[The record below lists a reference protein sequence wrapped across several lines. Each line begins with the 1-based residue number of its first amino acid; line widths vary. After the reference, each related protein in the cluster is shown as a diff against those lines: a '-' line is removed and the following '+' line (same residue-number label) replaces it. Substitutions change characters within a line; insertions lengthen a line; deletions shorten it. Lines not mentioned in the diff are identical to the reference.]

1 MPKTVITRPRIACE
15 IAADRV
21 VAARAH
27 EGTMLMDV
35 HSARR
40 LSEGALVPGLAA
52 GNVVRPEEIRLAVA
66 DVLAAVGGR
75 SRDLVVVIPDAAVRV
90 MLLDFE
96 TLPDDPTEAAGIV
109 RFRLRKSLPFDIDQA
124 ALSYQAHRGDG
135 NIRVVAAVAPRAVIQ
150 EYEAIFT
157 DLGYAPGVVLPS
169 MLATLGVVSGERP
182 TMVVKIDRGTIT
194 VAIVDGA
201 ELRLFRTLENP
212 GGARVHGPQV
222 ASEIYPSV
230 VFFEDTFGEHIEGI
244 LVSGASAAE
253 IAPALQEQSNARVQD
268 LPLGRYVTG
277 ELPADVPGWSLAGVA
292 GALLG

>member
-1 MPKTVITRPRIACE
+1 MPQLANSRPRIACE

-27 EGTMLMDV
+27 EGAMLMDV
-35 HSARR
+35 HSTRR
-40 LSEGALVPGLAA
+40 LSEGAVVPGLAA
-52 GNVVRPEEIRLAVA
+52 GNVARPDELRLAVS
-66 DVLAAVGGR
+66 DVLSAVGGR
-75 SRDLVVVIPDAAVRV
+75 TRDIVVVIPDAAVRV

-96 TLPDDPTEAAGIV
+96 TLPEDPVEAAGIV

-124 ALSYQAHRGDG
+124 ALSYQARRAADT
-135 NIRVVAAVAPRAVIQ
+135 IRVVAAVAPRPVVQ
-150 EYEAIFT
+150 EYESAFV

-169 MLATLGVVSGERP
+169 MLATLGVVAGERP

-194 VAIVDGA
+194 VAIVDDN

-212 GGARVHGPQV
+212 GGARVNGAQL

-244 LVSGASAAE
+244 LVSGASASE

-268 LPLGRYVTG
+268 LPLARFVSG
-277 ELPADVPGWSLAGVA
+277 ELPADVPSWSLAGVA

>member
-1 MPKTVITRPRIACE
+1 MPQTVRTRPRIACE

-27 EGTMLMDV
+27 EGAMLMDV

-40 LSEGALVPGLAA
+40 LSEGAIVPGLSA
-52 GNVVRPEEIRLAVA
+52 GNVVRKEELRLAVS

-75 SRDLVVVIPDAAVRV
+75 TRDLVVIIPDAAVRV

-96 TLPDDPTEAAGIV
+96 TLPEDPAEAAGIV

-124 ALSYQAHRGDG
+124 ALSYQAHRADG
-135 NIRVVAAVAPRAVIQ
+135 AVRVVASVAPRAVVQ
-150 EYEAIFT
+150 EYESPFV
-157 DLGYAPGVVLPS
+157 DLGYSPGVVLPS
-169 MLATLGVVSGERP
+169 MLATLGVVGGERP

-194 VAIVDGA
+194 VAIVDGS

-212 GGARVHGPQV
+212 GGARVNGAQV

-253 IAPALQEQSNARVQD
+253 IAPALQEQSSARVQD
-268 LPLGRYVTG
+268 LPLARYFSG
-277 ELPADVPGWSLAGVA
+277 QLPGDVPGWSLAGVA

>member
-1 MPKTVITRPRIACE
+1 MPQTVRTRPRIACE

-27 EGTMLMDV
+27 EGAMLMDV
-35 HSARR
+35 HSTRR
-40 LSEGALVPGLAA
+40 LSDGTVVPGLAP
-52 GNVVRPEEIRLAVA
+52 GNVLHKEELRLAVS
-66 DVLAAVGGR
+66 DVLATVGGR
-75 SRDLVVVIPDAAVRV
+75 TRDLMVIIPDAAVRV

-96 TLPDDPTEAAGIV
+96 SLPEDPAEAAGIV

-124 ALSYQAHRGDG
+124 ALSYQAHRGEE

-150 EYEAIFT
+150 EYESVFV
-157 DLGYAPGVVLPS
+157 DLGYSPGVVLPS

-194 VAIVDGA
+194 VAIVDGD

-212 GGARVHGPQV
+212 GGARVNGAQV
-222 ASEIYPSV
+222 ASEIFPSV

-244 LVSGASAAE
+244 LVSGASASE

-268 LPLGRYVTG
+268 LPLARYVTG
-277 ELPADVPGWSLAGVA
+277 DLSPDVPGWSLAGVA

>member
-1 MPKTVITRPRIACE
+1 MPQTVSPRPRVACE

-27 EGTMLMDV
+27 EGSLLMDL
-35 HSARR
+35 HSSRR
-40 LSEGALVPGLAA
+40 LSEGALLPGLAP
-52 GNVVRPEEIRLAVA
+52 GNVVRRDEIRLAVS

-75 SRDLVVVIPDAAVRV
+75 GHDLVVVIPDAAVRV

-96 TLPDDPTEAAGIV
+96 SLPDDPAEAAGIV
-109 RFRLRKSLPFDIDQA
+109 RFRLRKSLPFDIDQS
-124 ALSYQAHRGDG
+124 ALSYQARRSDG
-135 NIRVVAAVAPRAVIQ
+135 NIRVVAAVAPRTVIQ
-150 EYEAIFT
+150 EYEALFT
-157 DLGYAPGVVLPS
+157 ELGYAPGVVLPS

-212 GGARVHGPQV
+212 GGARLNGPQV

-244 LVSGASAAE
+244 LVSGAAAE
-253 IAPALQEQSNARVQD
+253 EVAPALQEQSSARVQD

>member
-1 MPKTVITRPRIACE
+1 MPMTVRTRPRIACE

-27 EGTMLMDV
+27 EGSRLLDV
-35 HSARR
+35 HSTRR
-40 LSEGALVPGLAA
+40 LSAGAVVPNLSASNIARSDELRLAA
-52 GNVVRPEEIRLAVA
+52 S

-75 SRDLVVVIPDAAVRV
+75 TRDLVVVIPDAAVRV

-96 TLPDDPTEAAGIV
+96 TLPEDAAEASGIV

-124 ALSYQAHRGDG
+124 ALSYQAHRSEG
-135 NIRVVAAVAPRAVIQ
+135 NIRVVAAVAPRPVIQ
-150 EYEAIFT
+150 EYEEIFT
-157 DLGYAPGVVLPS
+157 GLGYAPGIVLPS
-169 MLATLGVVSGERP
+169 MLATLGVVGGERP

-212 GGARVHGPQV
+212 GGARLSGAQV

-244 LVSGASAAE
+244 LISGTPAAE
-253 IAPALQEQSNARVQD
+253 IAPALQEQSSARVQD

-277 ELPADVPGWSLAGVA
+277 DLPPEVPGWLLAGVA

>member
-1 MPKTVITRPRIACE
+1 MPHTVKNRLRIACE

-27 EGTMLMDV
+27 EGAMLVDV

-40 LSEGALVPGLAA
+40 LSAGAVVPGLAP
-52 GNVVRPEEIRLAVA
+52 GNVTRREELRLAVS

-75 SRDLVVVIPDAAVRV
+75 TRDVVVVIPDAAVRV

-96 TLPDDPTEAAGIV
+96 TLPEDPAEAAGIV
-109 RFRLRKSLPFDIDQA
+109 RFRLRKSLPFDIEQA
-124 ALSYQAHRGDG
+124 ALSYQARRADG
-135 NIRVVAAVAPRAVIQ
+135 SVRVVAAVAPRAVIQ
-150 EYEAIFT
+150 EYEAPFV

-169 MLATLGVVSGERP
+169 MLATLGVVAGERP

-194 VAIVDGA
+194 VAIVDGN

-212 GGARVHGPQV
+212 AGGRVEGAQV

-268 LPLGRYVTG
+268 LPLARYVSG

>member
-1 MPKTVITRPRIACE
+1 MSQNVSSRPRIACE
-15 IAADRV
+15 IAVDRV
-21 VAARAH
+21 VAARAQ
-27 EGTMLMDV
+27 EGGRLMEI

-40 LSEGALVPGLAA
+40 LSQGAIVPGLAA
-52 GNVVRPEEIRLAVA
+52 GNVARPDELGLAVS
-66 DVLAAVGGR
+66 DVLNAVGGR
-75 SRDLVVVIPDAAVRV
+75 TRDLIVVIPDAAVRV

-96 TLPDDPTEAAGIV
+96 TLPENAEEAAAIV

-124 ALSYQAHRGDG
+124 ALSYQAHRGETG
-135 NIRVVAAVAPRAVIQ
+135 IRLVAAVAPRAVIH
-150 EYEAIFT
+150 EYESVFSN
-157 DLGYAPGVVLPS
+157 LGYSPGIVLPS
-169 MLATLGVVSGERP
+169 MLATLGVVGGERP

-194 VAIVDGA
+194 VAIVDGN

-212 GGARVHGPQV
+212 GGARVDGAQV

-244 LVSGASAAE
+244 LVSGASASE
-253 IAPALQEQSNARVQD
+253 IAPALQEQSSARVQD
-268 LPLGRYVTG
+268 LPLSRYLAG